1 MSAET
6 RDRLPTSTAAVSVPC
21 PALDRRLRC
30 TLTAQSPLPLS
41 PPQMAPYGYF
51 RVIRFLSDELGV
63 SPEGVQKW
71 RAHWLEEGLQAVEEM
86 LEDPDAICVAD
97 SDADCVPPKARLSDA

>member
-1 MSAET
+1 
-6 RDRLPTSTAAVSVPC
+6 
-21 PALDRRLRC
+21 
-30 TLTAQSPLPLS
+30 
-41 PPQMAPYGYF
+41 MAPYGYF